1 MLFGKAK
8 KEEAPSKVAPS
19 LGGKNGSTP
28 TPATATQEKKPVT
41 RPRDARQARFAQ
53 SFSQI
58 VAVLMRDPNFRN
70 MRLADLEWLVLPPVM
85 AGQFG
90 LAQVPM
96 AQGRAKG
103 QEADK
108 VPQGAKTQEGGV
120 LVPMAVAL
128 WARVSPD
135 IDKGLSESLDKDVRL
150 RPNQWASGD
159 KVWLMAVAGDPRAKP
174 QFLKQL
180 AETEFKGQQVKM
192 RLRGPDGK
200 VVVKVLDQ
208 AK

>member
-1 MLFGKAK
+1 
-8 KEEAPSKVAPS
+8 
-19 LGGKNGSTP
+19 
-28 TPATATQEKKPVT
+28 
-41 RPRDARQARFAQ
+41 
-53 SFSQI
+53 
-58 VAVLMRDPNFRN
+58 
-70 MRLADLEWLVLPPVM
+70 M
-85 AGQFG
+85 AGQFR

-103 QEADK
+103 QEAGK
-108 VPQGAKTQEGGV
+108 VAQKGAKAQEGGV

-128 WARVSPD
+128 WARVSPE

-180 AETEFKGQQVKM
+180 AETEFNGQ
-192 RLRGPDGK
+192 
-200 VVVKVLDQ
+200 
-208 AK
+208 

>member
-8 KEEAPSKVAPS
+8 KEASSKVTPS

-28 TPATATQEKKPVT
+28 RPPTATQEKKPVT

-58 VAVLMRDPNFRN
+58 VAVLMRDANFRN

-85 AGQFG
+85 AGQFRLG
-90 LAQVPM
+90 HAMRP
-96 AQGRAKG
+96 AG
-103 QEADK
+103 
-108 VPQGAKTQEGGV
+108 KTQKGAGIS
-120 LVPMAVAL
+120 VPVAVAL

-135 IDKGLSESLDKDVRL
+135 IDKGLSEALDKPVHL
-150 RPNQWASGD
+150 RPNQWASGNIL
-159 KVWLMAVAGDPRAKP
+159 WLMAAAGDPRAKP
-174 QFLKQL
+174 HFLKQL
-180 AETEFKGQQVKM
+180 AETEFKGQHVKM

-200 VVVKVLDQ
+200 VVVKALGQ
-208 AK
+208 AG

>member
-8 KEEAPSKVAPS
+8 KEAPSKVTPGP
-19 LGGKNGSTP
+19 GGKNGSRP
-28 TPATATQEKKPVT
+28 RPATATQEKKPVT

-58 VAVLMRDPNFRN
+58 VAVLMRDANFRN

-85 AGQFG
+85 AGQFR

-96 AQGRAKG
+96 PQGRAKG
-103 QEADK
+103 QEAGK
-108 VPQGAKTQEGGV
+108 APQGAKAQEGGV

-128 WARVSPD
+128 WARVSPE
-135 IDKGLSESLDKDVRL
+135 IDKGLSESLDKQVRL

-159 KVWLMAVAGDPRAKP
+159 KVWLMAVAGDQRAVPK
-174 QFLKQL
+174 FLEQL
-180 AETEFKGQQVKM
+180 AVTEFKGQHVKM
-192 RLRGPDGK
+192 RVRGPDDK
-200 VVVKVLDQ
+200 VVVKALGQ

>member
-8 KEEAPSKVAPS
+8 KEAPSKVATS
-19 LGGKNGSTP
+19 LVGKNGSTP
-28 TPATATQEKKPVT
+28 RPPTATQEKKPVT

-53 SFSQI
+53 SFAQI
-58 VAVLMRDPNFRN
+58 VAVLMRDRNFRN

-85 AGQFG
+85 AGQFR

-96 AQGRAKG
+96 PQGRAKG
-103 QEADK
+103 QEAGK
-108 VPQGAKTQEGGV
+108 SPQVANAQEGGV
-120 LVPMAVAL
+120 LVPVAVAL

-135 IDKGLSESLDKDVRL
+135 IDKGLSEALDKPVHL
-150 RPNQWASGD
+150 RPNQWASGNIL
-159 KVWLMAVAGDPRAKP
+159 WLMAAAGDPRAKP

-200 VVVKVLDQ
+200 VVVKALDQ